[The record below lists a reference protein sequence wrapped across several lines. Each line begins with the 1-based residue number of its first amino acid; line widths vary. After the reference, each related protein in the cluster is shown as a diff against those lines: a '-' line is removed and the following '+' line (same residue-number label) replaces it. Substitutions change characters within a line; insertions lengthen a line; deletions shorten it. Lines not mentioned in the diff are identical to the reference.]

1 MNISY
6 TIIDGSEAE
15 LKMTRRR
22 KRHNRE
28 MGASLTTKQYIETV
42 WLPARLETEILQVK
56 MEEEAVARLALD
68 N

>member
-28 MGASLTTKQYIETV
+28 MELT
-42 WLPARLETEILQVK
+42 
-56 MEEEAVARLALD
+56 
-68 N
+68 